1 MLGGAPLGTLPLGST
16 GGHNYAGSALF
27 RGSNCVPNQNF
38 PNPGRLIFGGGQA
51 VTFTAKPRVSWLG
64 VEALHVGRAS
74 ALVTWLGVEALHVGV
89 SSALVTW
96 TGVEVLRTTSTIPT
110 ISAVTWMGA
119 EVAHIG
125 AASERITWVGAE
137 VAHAGAA
144 ADRVSWL
151 GVEVLR
157 SVKDRPADSGWVCLI
172 AA

>member
-16 GGHNYAGSALF
+16 GGHNYA
-27 RGSNCVPNQNF
+27 
-38 PNPGRLIFGGGQA
+38 
-51 VTFTAKPRVSWLG
+51 
-64 VEALHVGRAS
+64 VEALHVGGA
-74 ALVTWLGVEALHVGV
+74 
-89 SSALVTW
+89 SALVTW

-119 EVAHIG
+119 EVAHVG
-125 AASERITWVGAE
+125 VASERITWVGAE